1 MSIERTRIYFA
12 FLVVGLAT
20 VSGAA
25 CSPSLPER
33 ASVASPPINRPTAV
47 LPLDTPSPAPRPTP
61 TPIPAEE
68 KSPISAL
75 SPTSS
80 PENSPQPALA
90 YNDAPLPDGLRI
102 TYITQDTLYL
112 WEGGQTFQLLTLPDI
127 SHPSLSTDGQWIV
140 FQQYQPEGSPPCCA
154 FEVWAIRSD
163 GSDLH
168 RLLSLAD
175 PDALAVNDHLN
186 FLDQIAWVPGRHELV
201 FSTQHEID
209 GPPGI
214 LPTLDLYLLD
224 ITGQVSPL
232 VEPGRG
238 GWYFVPAPTG
248 RYAVLVHGS
257 RISRVDL
264 QSGEYISL
272 LEFNPVGTG
281 TDFPFLPSVVWDPD
295 GRFVMTW
302 IPPENL
308 YRYDYNDEPVQLW
321 RLFMSGTAEQ
331 IYRRPAFQP
340 TTFNLSPDLRYLL
353 YLDHGCV
360 DGMGMLHVRDLT
372 TGEEQPRYC
381 VAGLPRWA
389 ADSRHFFFRNG
400 NIWQIGNVLDTST
413 QAAGILDPKQM
424 RWIDGRH
431 FLLNLRG
438 RGTCTLTVATL
449 QGVIAE
455 IVSAETEDCPD
466 VGFSLPE
473 Q

>member
-1 MSIERTRIYFA
+1 M
-12 FLVVGLAT
+12 GLAT

-33 ASVASPPINRPTAV
+33 ASIASPPINRPTAV

-61 TPIPAEE
+61 TPTPAEE

-264 QSGEYISL
+264 QSGEYLSL
-272 LEFNPVGTG
+272 LEFNPVGMG
-281 TDFPFLPSVVWDPD
+281 TDFPFLPSVVWDPN

-308 YRYDYNDEPVQLW
+308 YRYDYNDEPV
-321 RLFMSGTAEQ
+321 
-331 IYRRPAFQP
+331 
-340 TTFNLSPDLRYLL
+340 
-353 YLDHGCV
+353 
-360 DGMGMLHVRDLT
+360 
-372 TGEEQPRYC
+372 
-381 VAGLPRWA
+381 
-389 ADSRHFFFRNG
+389 
-400 NIWQIGNVLDTST
+400 
-413 QAAGILDPKQM
+413 
-424 RWIDGRH
+424 
-431 FLLNLRG
+431 
-438 RGTCTLTVATL
+438 
-449 QGVIAE
+449 
-455 IVSAETEDCPD
+455 
-466 VGFSLPE
+466 
-473 Q
+473 

>member
-1 MSIERTRIYFA
+1 
-12 FLVVGLAT
+12 
-20 VSGAA
+20 
-25 CSPSLPER
+25 
-33 ASVASPPINRPTAV
+33 
-47 LPLDTPSPAPRPTP
+47 
-61 TPIPAEE
+61 
-68 KSPISAL
+68 
-75 SPTSS
+75 
-80 PENSPQPALA
+80 
-90 YNDAPLPDGLRI
+90 
-102 TYITQDTLYL
+102 
-112 WEGGQTFQLLTLPDI
+112 
-127 SHPSLSTDGQWIV
+127 
-140 FQQYQPEGSPPCCA
+140 
-154 FEVWAIRSD
+154 
-163 GSDLH
+163 
-168 RLLSLAD
+168 
-175 PDALAVNDHLN
+175 
-186 FLDQIAWVPGRHELV
+186 
-201 FSTQHEID
+201 
-209 GPPGI
+209 
-214 LPTLDLYLLD
+214 
-224 ITGQVSPL
+224 
-232 VEPGRG
+232 
-238 GWYFVPAPTG
+238 
-248 RYAVLVHGS
+248 
-257 RISRVDL
+257 
-264 QSGEYISL
+264 
-272 LEFNPVGTG
+272 
-281 TDFPFLPSVVWDPD
+281 
-295 GRFVMTW
+295 
-302 IPPENL
+302 
-308 YRYDYNDEPVQLW
+308 
-321 RLFMSGTAEQ
+321 MSGTAEQ